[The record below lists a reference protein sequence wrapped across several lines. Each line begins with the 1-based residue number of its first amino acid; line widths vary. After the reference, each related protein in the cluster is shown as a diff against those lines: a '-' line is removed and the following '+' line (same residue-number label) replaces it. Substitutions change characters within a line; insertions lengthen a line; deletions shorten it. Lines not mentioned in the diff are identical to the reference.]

1 MSQIM
6 FWASGFSV
14 AACSCE
20 VAEELFTV
28 TSVVK
33 VELFPLLLLY
43 SSIKILKIACRS
55 VCSCRQAS
63 QL

>member
-14 AACSCE
+14 DACSCDL
-20 VAEELFTV
+20 AEELFTV
-28 TSVVK
+28 ISVVR
-33 VELFPLLLLY
+33 VDLFPLLLLY

-55 VCSCRQAS
+55 VCSCWQTS